1 MIDHF
6 LRQFCN
12 TLSDVSRLARVGG
25 VGVVVVVVEV
35 AVVVSEGGMVVVLEG
50 DWLILMLK
58 SKLHTKVISGQ
69 STSHTPTSKR
79 M

>member
-1 MIDHF
+1 MIIF
-6 LRQFCN
+6 FAIFCN

-25 VGVVVVVVEV
+25 GGVVVVEV
-35 AVVVSEGGMVVVLEG
+35 EVAVVGSEGGMVVVLEG
-50 DWLILMLK
+50 DWLILILK
-58 SKLHTKVISGQ
+58 SRLHAKVISWQ